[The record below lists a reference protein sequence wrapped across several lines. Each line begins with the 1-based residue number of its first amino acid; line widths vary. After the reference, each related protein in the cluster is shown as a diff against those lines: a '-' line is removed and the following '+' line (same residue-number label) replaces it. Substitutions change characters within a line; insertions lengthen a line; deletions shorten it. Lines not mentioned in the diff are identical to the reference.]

1 MKGRMS
7 EVVGDEMCLVNWK
20 DISYKKLARA
30 SSSLKPNRVAICI
43 ETKGCCYTATWLLTF
58 CDLEDTTFRNTTT
71 RTGCAPLLLFN
82 KATPAYYE
90 HFIDQD
96 NVLCSTSL
104 PWFVFLLAKIKY
116 ERMFYSRKSFFMAT
130 HQILLK
136 KMKGKINGLETHS
149 FFQEKPY
156 MHYTGSSSATLLPN
170 WRRSRETIG
179 FTYVCLVTCIF
190 CNGWDTRLH
199 IPKQVG
205 LPRKDSDSLKE
216 GSLYTNVYLILLTS
230 CENNCIP
237 EGYFINL
244 KSNIN

>member
-1 MKGRMS
+1 MS
-7 EVVGDEMCLVNWK
+7 EVVDDEMCLVNWK

-30 SSSLKPNRVAICI
+30 LSSLKPNRVAICI

-71 RTGCAPLLLFN
+71 RAGCAPLLLFN
-82 KATPAYYE
+82 KATPVYYE

-96 NVLCSTSL
+96 NVLCSTTL
-104 PWFVFLLAKIKY
+104 LWFVFLLAKIKIWKDVLLQKIILHGHPPDIAEEN
-116 ERMFYSRKSFFMAT
+116 ERKNKWVWKPIA
-130 HQILLK
+130 
-136 KMKGKINGLETHS
+136 

-170 WRRSRETIG
+170 WRKSRETIG

-216 GSLYTNVYLILLTS
+216 GSVCTNVYLILLTS

-237 EGYFINL
+237 EGYFIN
-244 KSNIN
+244 